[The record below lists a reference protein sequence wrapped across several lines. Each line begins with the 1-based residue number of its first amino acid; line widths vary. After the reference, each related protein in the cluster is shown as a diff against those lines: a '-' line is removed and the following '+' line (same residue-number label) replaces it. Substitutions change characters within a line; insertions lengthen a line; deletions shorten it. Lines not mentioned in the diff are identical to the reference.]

1 MMIDGYFEKL
11 QGVLERIRT
20 TQRTAITQAAEV
32 AQRTIEAGGIIYIF
46 GCGHSHLI
54 ALDNFYRAGGL
65 CNVCPILDAD
75 LMLHDGAAKSSKM
88 EKMSGLAEPVL
99 ERYCLTEKDCLFV
112 ISTSGKNAVPVEM
125 AQTAVRQGIPTV
137 AVVSGAYL
145 NDPSTM
151 PKLYECV
158 PVYIDN
164 CVPHGDAVMELPG
177 CDAPMGSVS
186 TVASSFIM
194 QTVLLEAAYGAAE
207 KGAKPPI
214 YMSGN
219 IAGGAEFNKALI
231 REYMP
236 RIKHL

>member
-125 AQTAVRQGIPTV
+125 SQAAKARGIPTV
-137 AVVSGAYL
+137 AVVSGAYF

-186 TVASSFIM
+186 TAASAFIL
-194 QTVLLEAAYGAAE
+194 QSVLLEAASGAA
-207 KGAKPPI
+207 KNGVKPPV
-214 YMSGN
+214 YLSGN
-219 IAGGAEFNKALI
+219 IPGGAEFNKALI
-231 REYMP
+231 RQYMP

>member
-112 ISTSGKNAVPVEM
+112 ISTSGKNAAAVGIMGKIRCAIESAVLHRHAPNSNKWSLNHYR
-125 AQTAVRQGIPTV
+125 AQAQNEQDQRKELERSIIANLADDVIV
-137 AVVSGAYL
+137 AISG
-145 NDPSTM
+145 D
-151 PKLYECV
+151 CV
-158 PVYIDN
+158 D
-164 CVPHGDAVMELPG
+164 
-177 CDAPMGSVS
+177 
-186 TVASSFIM
+186 
-194 QTVLLEAAYGAAE
+194 
-207 KGAKPPI
+207 
-214 YMSGN
+214 
-219 IAGGAEFNKALI
+219 IAI
-231 REYMP
+231 
-236 RIKHL
+236 IKTFWFD